1 MSGNIIQIPEI
12 VVFDLDGKLL
22 SSDATRIWIT
32 KQLKSH
38 PLRFITAIAI
48 IPLAI
53 LFMKFKKYKILGIS
67 IFLWIA
73 TYGLT
78 RQQLEENFKT
88 FAMGIKN
95 NSIPNLY
102 WFKEG
107 ISELNSHLIEGRDI
121 VIATGSPELLAKE
134 LLESIGLN
142 VRYVG
147 IPLKNKVGGWVGGT
161 YCINEEKV
169 NRLKLIG
176 INYKWFAIYTDDI
189 KNDYPILINSKYP
202 YLINADKQ
210 KNLSKKLKNMHY
222 LEWH

>member
-1 MSGNIIQIPEI
+1 MSGNIIQMPEI
-12 VVFDLDGKLL
+12 VVFDLDGTLL
-22 SSDATRIWIT
+22 SSDATRIFIT
-32 KQLKSH
+32 KQLKSY
-38 PLRFITAIAI
+38 PLRFLSAIAI
-48 IPLAI
+48 MPLAI
-53 LFMKFKKYKILGIS
+53 LLMKFKKYKILGIS

-73 TYGLT
+73 TYGLS

-121 VIATGSPELLAKE
+121 VIATGAPELLAKE
-134 LLESIGLN
+134 VLESIGLN

-176 INYKWFAIYTDDI
+176 INHKWFATYTDDI

-210 KNLSKKLKNMHY
+210 KHLSKKLKNMHY

>member
-1 MSGNIIQIPEI
+1 MSGNIIQMPEI
-12 VVFDLDGKLL
+12 VVFDLDGTLL

-161 YCINEEKV
+161 YCIKEEKV
-169 NRLKLIG
+169 DRLKLIG
-176 INYKWFAIYTDDI
+176 INHKCFATYTDDI

-202 YLINADKQ
+202 YLINVDKQ
-210 KNLSKKLKNMHY
+210 KNLSKN
-222 LEWH
+222 